1 MPNHMSSQDTQEWQG
16 SGHRCPSLLTHSLES
31 WVIVNQ
37 SPAMTVAFAV
47 KIQLGHVRLVNGR
60 SYVLSFLLW
69 PVEVQLGHFRV
80 VIGCFGLRTIHS
92 LNDVDYLKY
101 MVSESLPESARNI
114 GIVNEK
120 NEKKQKFFCEKTEK
134 FFFYP

>member
-1 MPNHMSSQDTQEWQG
+1 
-16 SGHRCPSLLTHSLES
+16 
-31 WVIVNQ
+31 
-37 SPAMTVAFAV
+37 MTVAFAV

-101 MVSESLPESARNI
+101 VVSESLPESARNI

-120 NEKKQKFFCEKTEK
+120 NEKKQNFFCEKTEK
-134 FFFYP
+134 LFFYP

>member
-47 KIQLGHVRLVNGR
+47 KIQLGH
-60 SYVLSFLLW
+60 
-69 PVEVQLGHFRV
+69 FRV

-101 MVSESLPESARNI
+101 VVSESLPESARNI

-120 NEKKQKFFCEKTEK
+120 K
-134 FFFYP
+134 